1 MQMTRQLPAYSA
13 QAESL
18 KRFFNMY
25 FVAHDIMS
33 RTGRTQCEGQGDN
46 EVPSHVW
53 LENDDLDEVRVLL
66 RWHSHNMPLTFAYT
80 DRQYYWLFSPI
91 DVTYQPDIISYS
103 EEIQGNETHKHYW

>member
-33 RTGRTQCEGQGDN
+33 RTGRAQCEGQWDDD
-46 EVPSHVW
+46 VPSHVW
-53 LENDDLDEVRVLL
+53 LENDNLDEVILPL
-66 RWHSHNMPLTFAYT
+66 RWYFDNPLTYTAYT
-80 DRQYYWLFSPI
+80 DRQHYWLFSPV
-91 DVTYQPDIISYS
+91 DVTHQPDIISHS
-103 EEIQGNETHKHYW
+103 EEIQGTDTN